1 MAASALPY
9 LSDALVFLGLALM
22 TVGVY
27 GMIRFNDT
35 YLKLQAASK
44 VVLLGV
50 LPLLAASAATGDLAI
65 ISRAALMA
73 ALLFLVTPVAT
84 HVITKATYQREKA
97 TEAPEDGKEPQKR
110 PPAE

>member
-1 MAASALPY
+1 MVVSALSY
-9 LSDALVFLGLALM
+9 LSDALVFMGLILM

-27 GMIRFNDT
+27 GMIRFSDT

-44 VVLLGV
+44 VVLLGM
-50 LPLLAASAATGDLAI
+50 LPLLAASAITGDLAI
-65 ISRAALMA
+65 ISRAAIMA
-73 ALLFLVTPVAT
+73 ALLLLVTPVAT

-97 TEAPEDGKEPQKR
+97 TEAPEDGKEPAGR